1 MRQRIVAMMLLL
13 MPIVSNFLTP
23 SVIVDD
29 NLLSPTQDTTVETVV
44 AQKPVEESVDVS
56 QTFVANVSWY
66 TASADECGSDSGI
79 TASGK
84 VAVAGRTVAADHLPF
99 GTRLRI
105 NGNEYVVE
113 DRFGGGY
120 TDRIDIFCNTKEEA
134 FANGR
139 QYLTVEVLD

>member
-1 MRQRIVAMMLLL
+1 MRQRMVAMMLLL
-13 MPIVSNFLTP
+13 MPIVSNYFAP
-23 SVIVDD
+23 SVIADD
-29 NLLSPTQDTTVETVV
+29 NLLSPQVTIAETVDT
-44 AQKPVEESVDVS
+44 QKPIEEPTDVS
-56 QTFVANVSWY
+56 QVFVANVSWY
-66 TASADECGSDSGI
+66 TASVDECGSDSGI

-84 VAVAGRTVAADHLPF
+84 VAVAGRTVAADHLPL

-120 TDRIDIFCNTKEEA
+120 TDRVDIFCNSKEEA

>member
-1 MRQRIVAMMLLL
+1 MRQRMVAMMLLL
-13 MPIVSNFLTP
+13 MPIVSNYFAP
-23 SVIVDD
+23 SVIADD
-29 NLLSPTQDTTVETVV
+29 NLLSPQVTIAETVDT
-44 AQKPVEESVDVS
+44 QKPIEEPADVS
-56 QTFVANVSWY
+56 QVFVANVSWY

-84 VAVAGRTVAADHLPF
+84 VAVAGRTVAADHLPL

-120 TDRIDIFCNTKEEA
+120 TDRVDIFCNSKEEA

>member
-1 MRQRIVAMMLLL
+1 MRQRIVAMMILL
-13 MPIVSNFLTP
+13 MPIVSNYFAP

-29 NLLSPTQDTTVETVV
+29 NLLSPQVTIAETVDT
-44 AQKPVEESVDVS
+44 QKPIEEPADVS
-56 QTFVANVSWY
+56 QVFVANVSWY
-66 TASADECGSDSGI
+66 TSDSGI

-84 VAVAGRTVAADHLPF
+84 VAVAGRTVAADHLPL

-120 TDRIDIFCNTKEEA
+120 TDRVDIFCDSKEEA

>member
-29 NLLSPTQDTTVETVV
+29 NLLSPPQDIETVV
-44 AQKPVEESVDVS
+44 TQKPVEESAGVS

-84 VAVAGRTVAADHLPF
+84 VAVAGRTVAADHLPL

-120 TDRIDIFCNTKEEA
+120 TDRVDIFCNTKEEA

>member
-1 MRQRIVAMMLLL
+1 MRQRMVAIMLLL
-13 MPIVSNFLTP
+13 MPIVSNYFAP
-23 SVIVDD
+23 SVIADD
-29 NLLSPTQDTTVETVV
+29 NLLSPQVTIAETVDT
-44 AQKPVEESVDVS
+44 QKPIEEPADVS
-56 QTFVANVSWY
+56 QAFVANVSWY
-66 TASADECGSDSGI
+66 TASVDECGSDSGI

-84 VAVAGRTVAADHLPF
+84 VAVAGRTVAADHLPL

-120 TDRIDIFCNTKEEA
+120 TDRVDIFCNSKEEA

>member
-13 MPIVSNFLTP
+13 MPIVSNFFTP

-66 TASADECGSDSGI
+66 TASVDECGSDSGI

-84 VAVAGRTVAADHLPF
+84 VAVAGRTVAADHLPL

-120 TDRIDIFCNTKEEA
+120 TDRVDIFCNTKEEA

>member
-1 MRQRIVAMMLLL
+1 MRQRMVAMMLLL
-13 MPIVSNFLTP
+13 MPIVSNYFAP
-23 SVIVDD
+23 SVIADD
-29 NLLSPTQDTTVETVV
+29 NLLSPQVTIAETVDT
-44 AQKPVEESVDVS
+44 QKPIEEPAGVS
-56 QTFVANVSWY
+56 QVFVANVSWY
-66 TASADECGSDSGI
+66 TASVDECGSDSGI

-84 VAVAGRTVAADHLPF
+84 VAVAGRTVAADHLPL

-120 TDRIDIFCNTKEEA
+120 TDRVDIFCNSKEEA

>member
-1 MRQRIVAMMLLL
+1 MLLL
-13 MPIVSNFLTP
+13 MPIVSNYFAP
-23 SVIVDD
+23 SVIAYD
-29 NLLSPTQDTTVETVV
+29 NLLSPQVTIAETVDT
-44 AQKPVEESVDVS
+44 QKPIEEPADVS
-56 QTFVANVSWY
+56 HVFVANVSCY
-66 TASADECGSDSGI
+66 TASVDECGRDSGI
-79 TASGK
+79 TASGM
-84 VAVAGRTVAADHLPF
+84 VAVAGRTVAADHLPL

-120 TDRIDIFCNTKEEA
+120 TDRVDIFCNSKEEA

>member
-1 MRQRIVAMMLLL
+1 MRQRMVAMILLL
-13 MPIVSNFLTP
+13 MPIVSNYFAP
-23 SVIVDD
+23 SVIADD
-29 NLLSPTQDTTVETVV
+29 NLLSPQVTIAETVDT
-44 AQKPVEESVDVS
+44 QKPIEEPADVS
-56 QTFVANVSWY
+56 QVFVANVSWY
-66 TASADECGSDSGI
+66 TASAYECGSDSVI

-84 VAVAGRTVAADHLPF
+84 VAVAGRTVAADHLPL

-120 TDRIDIFCNTKEEA
+120 TDRVDIFCNSKEEA

>member
-1 MRQRIVAMMLLL
+1 MRQRIVAIMLLL
-13 MPIVSNFLTP
+13 MPIVSNYFAP

-29 NLLSPTQDTTVETVV
+29 NLLSPQVTVAETVDT
-44 AQKPVEESVDVS
+44 QKPIEEPADVS
-56 QTFVANVSWY
+56 KVFVANVSWY
-66 TASADECGSDSGI
+66 TASVDECGSDSGI

-84 VAVAGRTVAADHLPF
+84 VAVAGRTVAADHLPL

-120 TDRIDIFCNTKEEA
+120 TDRVDIFCNSKEEA

>member
-1 MRQRIVAMMLLL
+1 MRQRMVAMMLLL
-13 MPIVSNFLTP
+13 MPIVSNYFAP

-29 NLLSPTQDTTVETVV
+29 NLLSLPQDTMVETT
-44 AQKPVEESVDVS
+44 QKPIEDSVDVP
-56 QTFVANVSWY
+56 QTFIANVSWY

-84 VAVAGRTVAADHLPF
+84 VAVAGRTVAADHLPL

-105 NGNEYVVE
+105 NGNEYIVE

-120 TDRIDIFCNTKEEA
+120 TDRVDIFCNTKEEA
-134 FANGR
+134 FVNGR

>member
-1 MRQRIVAMMLLL
+1 MRQRMVAMMLLL
-13 MPIVSNFLTP
+13 MPIVSNYFAP
-23 SVIVDD
+23 SVITDD
-29 NLLSPTQDTTVETVV
+29 NLLSPQVAIAETVDT
-44 AQKPVEESVDVS
+44 QKPIEKPADVS
-56 QTFVANVSWY
+56 QVFVANVSWY
-66 TASADECGSDSGI
+66 TASVDECGSDSGI

-84 VAVAGRTVAADHLPF
+84 VAVAGRTVAADHLPL

-120 TDRIDIFCNTKEEA
+120 TDRVDIFCNSKEEA

>member
-1 MRQRIVAMMLLL
+1 MRQRMVAMMLLL
-13 MPIVSNFLTP
+13 MPIVSNYFAP
-23 SVIVDD
+23 SVIADD
-29 NLLSPTQDTTVETVV
+29 NLLSPQVTIAETVDT
-44 AQKPVEESVDVS
+44 QKSIEEPADVS
-56 QTFVANVSWY
+56 QVFVANVSWY
-66 TASADECGSDSGI
+66 TASVDECGSDSGI

-84 VAVAGRTVAADHLPF
+84 VAVAGRTVAADHLPL

-120 TDRIDIFCNTKEEA
+120 TDRVDIFCNSKEEA